1 MNNYNKG
8 QQQKIIFKEITE
20 KKETKFKMYTLTI
33 KMLDYKLH
41 DFT

>member
-20 KKETKFKMYTLTI
+20 KKTKFKMYTLTI